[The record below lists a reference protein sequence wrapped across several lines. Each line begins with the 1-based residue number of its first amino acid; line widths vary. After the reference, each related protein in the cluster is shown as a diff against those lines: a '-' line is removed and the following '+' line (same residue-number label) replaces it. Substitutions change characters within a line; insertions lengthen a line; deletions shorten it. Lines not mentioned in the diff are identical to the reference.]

1 MKLHFDFTTLRFNF
15 AKNYTVMIH
24 FDFEQVYI
32 LEDER
37 VLLRPL
43 QASDLPTLLPFA
55 VQEPDIWRYSLFSA
69 AGEQGM
75 IRYVEKALAAKQA
88 QQEYPFIVFDK
99 QVQRY
104 VGCTRFYDIQLEH
117 QTLQLGYTWYG
128 KSFQGT
134 GLNSHCKFL
143 MLQFAFEQMNM
154 LRVEFR
160 ADTRNA
166 RSINAM
172 KAIGCTVE
180 GFLRNHLLKENG
192 ERRTSIILSILQEE
206 WYNGTKE
213 NLEKKCKNLHI
224 QQL

>member
-1 MKLHFDFTTLRFNF
+1 
-15 AKNYTVMIH
+15 MIQ
-24 FDFEQVYI
+24 FDFEKTYT

-43 QASDLPTLLPFA
+43 QASDLPALIPFA
-55 VQEPDIWRYSLFSA
+55 VQEPDIWRYSLVSA

-75 IRYVEKALAAKQA
+75 ARYIDLALAGKQA
-88 QQEYPFIVFDK
+88 RQEYPFIVFDK
-99 QVQRY
+99 QAQRY
-104 VGCTRFYDIQLEH
+104 VGCSRFYDIQLEH

-143 MLQFAFEQMNM
+143 MLQFAFEQMDM

-172 KAIGCTVE
+172 KGIGCTVE
-180 GFLRNHLLKENG
+180 GFLRNHLLRHDG
-192 ERRTSIILSILQEE
+192 ERRTSIVLSILQEE
-206 WYNGTKE
+206 WQKNVKQ
-213 NLEKKCKNLHI
+213 NLARRCKNLHK
-224 QQL
+224 